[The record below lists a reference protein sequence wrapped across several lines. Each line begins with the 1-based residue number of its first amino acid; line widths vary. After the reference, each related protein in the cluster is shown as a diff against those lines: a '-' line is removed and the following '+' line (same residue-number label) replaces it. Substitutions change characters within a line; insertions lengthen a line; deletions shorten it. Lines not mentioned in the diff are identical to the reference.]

1 MSIVYHDGLLHTN
14 SAYFS
19 SASVV
24 ATNDNVLSKLQ
35 DIENI
40 KADYEGAIN
49 YARSK
54 EIAFYQTFFSGV
66 TEYEVFI
73 TKLREL
79 FNKADQ
85 AGEKIEQL
93 ANMNLKANIQT
104 KKGAEEQVRYQIR
117 IDSTALKQL
126 PDIPTSII
134 NGKIGEGVYLSLSK
148 NSEIKAAKRVVN
160 KISNTKFDIES
171 SNPIAIKQWFEQQL
185 LNEGGTLA
193 DGIVISKSEPQ
204 GDVVE
209 VDTKQTYFKIGQFPF
224 MWSKKE
230 IAENR
235 AKGDKEFEELF
246 EQAKDV
252 VYNFLKGKLQVEDDG
267 GLLSGAFEASWSAA
281 NAKLGDFFFEGDN
294 LIKAVLGNIGEF
306 QLLLWT
312 NYAAMAMKTY
322 TPELGKII
330 GDEAKDGRGQNRS
343 DYQLM
348 VSIGADIGEVSEET
362 IGIQSKNIDEK
373 RYRKIEVNS
382 DLGLIAPNLGS
393 NLTTSI
399 ANYQFNA
406 SIASKVGDMHEV
418 LETYINNYIW
428 RNLNFNVNEGL
439 NPQHTNTFY
448 WLGGN
453 KIIPVSEIISKLY
466 NPKDPTNSTNQNMQK
481 PTTEFNLEPGKTTDE
496 QFEEGEPPL
505 FVTYWKKFSYG
516 WEPQPDN
523 TTAYQLFLTGIRIK
537 SVLNLASFIEVS
549 GGSGRFEIFTK

>member
-19 SASVV
+19 SASIV

-35 DIENI
+35 NLENI
-40 KADYEGAIN
+40 KADYEDAISH
-49 YARSK
+49 ARSK
-54 EIAFYQTFFSGV
+54 EIAFYQTFFTGV
-66 TEYEVFI
+66 TEYDVFI
-73 TKLREL
+73 EKLREL

-104 KKGAEEQVRYQIR
+104 KKGAEEQIHYYIR

-126 PDIPTSII
+126 SGIPTSIT
-134 NGKIGEGVYLSLSK
+134 NGKTEEEVFLNLSK
-148 NSEIKAAKRVVN
+148 EVELKAAKTVIN
-160 KISNTKFDIES
+160 EISKTNFDDQSPNPKAIET
-171 SNPIAIKQWFEQQL
+171 WLERQL
-185 LNEGGTLA
+185 AKEIDTLS
-193 DGIVISKSEPQ
+193 DGITISKSGPQ
-204 GDVVE
+204 GSVVE

-235 AKGDKEFEELF
+235 ARGDKEFEALF

-252 VYNFLKGKLQVEDDG
+252 VYNFLKDKMQVKDDG
-267 GLLSGAFEASWSAA
+267 GLLSNAFEASWRAA

-294 LIKAVLGNIGEF
+294 LIKAVLGNVGEF

-312 NYAAMAMKTY
+312 NYAAMAMEKY
-322 TPELGKII
+322 TPKLGKII

-343 DYQLM
+343 DFQLM
-348 VSIGADIGEVSEET
+348 VSIGADIGEANEEA
-362 IGIQSKNIDEK
+362 IGMQSKNVDKK
-373 RYRKIEVNS
+373 RYHKIEVNS

-406 SIASKVGDMHEV
+406 SIANKVGDMKEI
-418 LETYINNYIW
+418 LKTYIDNYIW
-428 RNLNFNVNEGL
+428 RNLNFNVNDDL

-466 NPKDPTNSTNQNMQK
+466 NPDDPTNTTTNMQK
-481 PTTEFNLEPGKTTDE
+481 PKTEFNLQQGTTTDE

-505 FVTYWKKFSYG
+505 FIKYWKRLGSG
-516 WEPQPDN
+516 WEPQPEN
-523 TTAYQLFLTGIRIK
+523 TIAYQLFLTGIKIN
-537 SVLNLASFIEVS
+537 STLNLASFIEVS

>member
-19 SASVV
+19 SASIV

-35 DIENI
+35 DLENI
-40 KADYEGAIN
+40 KTDYEDAIS

-54 EIAFYQTFFSGV
+54 EIAFYQTFFPGV
-66 TEYEVFI
+66 TEYDIFI
-73 TKLREL
+73 EKLRDL

-104 KKGAEEQVRYQIR
+104 KKGAEEQIHYYIR

-126 PDIPTSII
+126 SGIPTSIT
-134 NGKIGEGVYLSLSK
+134 NGKTEEEVFLNLSK
-148 NSEIKAAKRVVN
+148 EVELKAAKTVIN
-160 KISNTKFDIES
+160 EISKTNFDDQSPNPKAIET
-171 SNPIAIKQWFEQQL
+171 WLERQL
-185 LNEGGTLA
+185 AKEIDTLS
-193 DGIVISKSEPQ
+193 DGITISKSGPQ
-204 GDVVE
+204 GSVVE

-235 AKGDKEFEELF
+235 ARGDKEFEALF

-252 VYNFLKGKLQVEDDG
+252 VYNFLKDKLQVKDDG
-267 GLLSGAFEASWSAA
+267 GLLSSAFEASWRAA

-294 LIKAVLGNIGEF
+294 LIKAVLGNVGEF

-312 NYAAMAMKTY
+312 NYAAMAMKKY
-322 TPELGKII
+322 TPKLGKII

-343 DYQLM
+343 DFQLM
-348 VSIGADIGEVSEET
+348 VNIGADIGKASEET
-362 IGIQSKNIDEK
+362 IGIQSKNVDKK
-373 RYRKIEVNS
+373 RYHKIEVNS

-406 SIASKVGDMHEV
+406 DIANKVGDMKEV
-418 LETYINNYIW
+418 LKTYIDNYIW
-428 RNLNFNVNEGL
+428 RNLNFNVNDDL

-453 KIIPVSEIISKLY
+453 KIIPVSEIITKLY

-481 PTTEFNLEPGKTTDE
+481 PTTEFNLKAGTTTDE
-496 QFEEGEPPL
+496 QFEEGDPPL
-505 FVTYWKKFSYG
+505 FITYWKKFSYG
-516 WEPQPDN
+516 WEPQPEN
-523 TTAYQLFLTGIRIK
+523 TIAYQLFLTGIRIN
-537 SVLNLASFIEVS
+537 STLNLASFIEVS
-549 GGSGRFEIFTK
+549 GGSTRFEVFTK